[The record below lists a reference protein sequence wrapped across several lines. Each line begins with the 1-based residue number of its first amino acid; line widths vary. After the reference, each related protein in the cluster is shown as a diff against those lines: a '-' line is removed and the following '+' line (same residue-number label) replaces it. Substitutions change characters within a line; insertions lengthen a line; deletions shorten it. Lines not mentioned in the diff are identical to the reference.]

1 MNLCNLDILKLF
13 LQINFL
19 INEVR
24 NKIIEFL
31 ESINL
36 VKLRCEIFINDW
48 FSWLSLIYLEKI
60 LK

>member
-36 VKLRCEIFINDW
+36 VKLRCEIFIND
-48 FSWLSLIYLEKI
+48 
-60 LK
+60 